1 MAEFEPI
8 TTKEALDAAI
18 AAAIKAEHDTEKQK
32 YGGTA
37 AELAKQLS
45 TAQKDANDKKKI
57 YNQQNETLQD
67 LQKQVKGY
75 ESRQL
80 KEKIAREAGLPYELA
95 GRLSGDDEAA
105 LKADAESLVKLLG
118 KGKGGAGSSP
128 LANAEPAAAGA
139 SGSSTNDSKA
149 AAWKSLAKQL
159 SVTD

>member
-1 MAEFEPI
+1 MAAEFEPI

-18 AAAIKAEHDTEKQK
+18 AAAIKAEHEAEKSK

-45 TAQKDANDKKKI
+45 AAQKDAGEKKKI
-57 YNQQNETLQD
+57 YDQQNNTLQD

-95 GRLSGDDEAA
+95 DRLSGDDEAA
-105 LKADAESLVKLLG
+105 LKTDAESLVNLLG
-118 KGKGGAGSSP
+118 KGKGAGVSP
-128 LANAEPAAAGA
+128 LANAEPAVAGS
-139 SGSSTNDSKA
+139 SGSSNTDGKA
-149 AAWKSLAKQL
+149 AAWRSLAKQL
-159 SVTD
+159 SPND

>member
-1 MAEFEPI
+1 MAAEFEPI

-18 AAAIKAEHDTEKQK
+18 AAAIKAEHDAEKSK

-45 TAQKDANDKKKI
+45 TAQADANEKKKI
-57 YNQQNETLQD
+57 YDQQNDTLQD

-105 LKADAESLVKLLG
+105 LKTDAESLVKLLG
-118 KGKGGAGSSP
+118 KGKGSGVSP
-128 LANAEPAAAGA
+128 LANAEPAAGS
-139 SGSSTNDSKA
+139 SGSSNTDGKA
-149 AAWKSLAKQL
+149 AAWRSLAKQL
-159 SVTD
+159 SPND

>member
-1 MAEFEPI
+1 MAAEFEPI

-18 AAAIKAEHDTEKQK
+18 AAAIKAEHEAEKTK

-45 TAQKDANDKKKI
+45 TAQKDANEKKKI
-57 YNQQNETLQD
+57 YDQQNDTLQD

-105 LKADAESLVKLLG
+105 LKTDAESLVKLLG
-118 KGKGGAGSSP
+118 KGKGSGVSP
-128 LANAEPAAAGA
+128 LANAEPAAGS
-139 SGSSTNDSKA
+139 SGSSNTDGKA
-149 AAWKSLAKQL
+149 AAWRSLAKQL
-159 SVTD
+159 SNND

>member
-1 MAEFEPI
+1 MAAEFEPI

-18 AAAIKAEHDTEKQK
+18 AAAIKAEHEAEKTK

-45 TAQKDANDKKKI
+45 TAQKDANEKKKI
-57 YNQQNETLQD
+57 YDQQNETLQG

-105 LKADAESLVKLLG
+105 LKTDAESLVKLLG
-118 KGKGGAGSSP
+118 KGKGAGVSP
-128 LANAEPAAAGA
+128 LANSEPAAVGS
-139 SGSSTNDSKA
+139 SGSSNTDGKA
-149 AAWKSLAKQL
+149 AAWRSLAKQL
-159 SVTD
+159 SNND

>member
-1 MAEFEPI
+1 MAFEPI
-8 TTKEALDAAI
+8 TTQEALDAAI
-18 AAAIKAEHDTEKQK
+18 AASVQAEHDAEKKK

-37 AELAKQLS
+37 ADLAKQLS
-45 TAQKDANDKKKI
+45 TAQKTAADKEKT
-57 YNQQNETLQD
+57 YEQQNTTIQD
-67 LQKQVKGY
+67 LQSKVKGY

-118 KGKGGAGSSP
+118 KGKGGAVSSP

>member
-1 MAEFEPI
+1 MAAEFEPI

-18 AAAIKAEHDTEKQK
+18 AAAIKAEHEAEKTK

-37 AELAKQLS
+37 AELAEQLS
-45 TAQKDANDKKKI
+45 TAQKDANEKKKI
-57 YNQQNETLQD
+57 YDQQNDTLQD

-105 LKADAESLVKLLG
+105 LKTDAESLVKLLG
-118 KGKGGAGSSP
+118 KGKGAAGVSP
-128 LANAEPAAAGA
+128 LANAEPAAGS
-139 SGSSTNDSKA
+139 SGSSNTDGKA
-149 AAWKSLAKQL
+149 AAWRSLAKQL
-159 SVTD
+159 SPND

>member
-18 AAAIKAEHDTEKQK
+18 AAAIKAEHEAEKTK

-57 YNQQNETLQD
+57 YDQQNETLQG

-95 GRLSGDDEAA
+95 DRLSGDDEAA
-105 LKADAESLVKLLG
+105 LKTDAASLVKLLG
-118 KGKGGAGSSP
+118 KGKGAASVSP
-128 LANAEPAAAGA
+128 LANAEPAAGS
-139 SGSSTNDSKA
+139 SGSSNTDGKA
-149 AAWKSLAKQL
+149 AAWRSLAKQL
-159 SVTD
+159 SPND